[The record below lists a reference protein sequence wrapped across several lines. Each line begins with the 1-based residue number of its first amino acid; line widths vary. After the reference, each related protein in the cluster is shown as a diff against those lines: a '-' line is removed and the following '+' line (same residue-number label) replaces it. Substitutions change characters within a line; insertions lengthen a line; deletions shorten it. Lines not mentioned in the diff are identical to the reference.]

1 MDNGQIENNVG
12 GSVPH
17 TRRGTDPNLVR
28 SRLIESIIERD
39 GILIMADRVNPIV
52 THGTLQKML
61 RTRRIGRL
69 ACAGELRFYVSLYV
83 CFPGVAWYEKLDQEI
98 VQLNSSLVSSALGT
112 RIYTCGS

>member
-39 GILIMADRVNPIV
+39 GILIMADRVNPIGY
-52 THGTLQKML
+52 TWDSPEDAENSTNWTARK
-61 RTRRIGRL
+61 RRGATIL
-69 ACAGELRFYVSLYV
+69 CVSL
-83 CFPGVAWYEKLDQEI
+83 CLFPRSRMARKT
-98 VQLNSSLVSSALGT
+98 GT
-112 RIYTCGS
+112 RNCPIEFKSSF